1 MGLGAAELTFLENG
15 RGVPISRGCQSL
27 GSADTLCEKAESK
40 VNPCHVPRHISCF
53 ALWPLGNCFWGHPR
67 MQDPWACLG
76 IAEKHPPGLPC
87 PPSITGA
94 QFTSITPA
102 QNFPQELSLLTMLS
116 HEYFTSHSDSGSLTG
131 IRITS

>member
-1 MGLGAAELTFLENG
+1 MGLGVTELTFLENG

-40 VNPCHVPRHISCF
+40 VNPCHVPRHILCF

-67 MQDPWACLG
+67 MQDPWAYLG
-76 IAEKHPPGLPC
+76 IAEKHPPSLPC

-94 QFTSITPA
+94 YPQHKISFQS
-102 QNFPQELSLLTMLS
+102 FP
-116 HEYFTSHSDSGSLTG
+116 Y
-131 IRITS
+131 